1 MSIFNLGRPTLL
13 NRTPNSLYAGA
24 PHWLSWNPYRTA
36 APAAAVTAPAVAG
49 RWWNWNPYRR
59 DVKRV
64 ERQSER
70 LGERE
75 GERVGYNKGR
85 RDENRVM
92 NRRIRRSRHPILG
105 GLVFL
110 AAVAGVGFVG
120 LAYEEGS
127 FSAGGAAVDHQ
138 IAAWR
143 GDLMAPVSNAGARSG
158 QALQDAG
165 RTISTKSQQ
174 LSQPGG

>member
-1 MSIFNLGRPTLL
+1 MSIFTLRRPTLL
-13 NRTPNSLYAGA
+13 NPASNSLYARA
-24 PHWLSWNPYRTA
+24 PGWLSWNPYRTA
-36 APAAAVTAPAVAG
+36 PAAAAVAPAAAG

-64 ERQSER
+64 ERQS
-70 LGERE
+70 ERE

-105 GLVFL
+105 AVVFL

-120 LAYEEGS
+120 LAYETGS

-138 IAAWR
+138 IATWR
-143 GDLMAPVSNAGARSG
+143 SDLLTPVSNAGDRSG

-165 RTISTKSQQ
+165 KTISTKSQQ